1 MVQRTLTFRF
11 SDMYSSPFQV
21 QWYPNICCRLC
32 QDCGKLVKIVEFYYM
47 VKKHGKSDK
56 NIEIGTLIEN
66 FDDKITFIAEQ
77 VVAIKETQDLH
88 SQKFDKID
96 NKLDRVEMRLD
107 GIETKLDKKADK
119 EDVKKLSQRV
129 IALEI

>member
-1 MVQRTLTFRF
+1 M
-11 SDMYSSPFQV
+11 
-21 QWYPNICCRLC
+21 NKK
-32 QDCGKLVKIVEFYYM
+32 QD
-47 VKKHGKSDK
+47 KSGK

-96 NKLDRVEMRLD
+96 ARFDRVDARLERMEV
-107 GIETKLDKKADK
+107 GLEQKADK
-119 EDVKKLSQRV
+119 QEVARLSRRV
-129 IALEI
+129 VALETKI

>member
-1 MVQRTLTFRF
+1 LKKARQNSKILNM
-11 SDMYSSPFQV
+11 
-21 QWYPNICCRLC
+21 NKK
-32 QDCGKLVKIVEFYYM
+32 QD
-47 VKKHGKSDK
+47 KSNK

-96 NKLDRVEMRLD
+96 VRLERMEISLDQK
-107 GIETKLDKKADK
+107 TDKQEVA
-119 EDVKKLSQRV
+119 KLSRRV
-129 IALEI
+129 IALETKV

>member
-1 MVQRTLTFRF
+1 MKKARQNSKILN
-11 SDMYSSPFQV
+11 M
-21 QWYPNICCRLC
+21 NKK
-32 QDCGKLVKIVEFYYM
+32 QD
-47 VKKHGKSDK
+47 KSNK

-96 NKLDRVEMRLD
+96 VRLERMEISLDQK
-107 GIETKLDKKADK
+107 TDKQEVA
-119 EDVKKLSQRV
+119 KLSRRV
-129 IALEI
+129 IALETKV

>member
-1 MVQRTLTFRF
+1 
-11 SDMYSSPFQV
+11 
-21 QWYPNICCRLC
+21 
-32 QDCGKLVKIVEFYYM
+32 M
-47 VKKHGKSDK
+47 VKKQNNSSK

-96 NKLDRVEMRLD
+96 GRLDRVEIRLD
-107 GIETKLDKKADK
+107 GVESKLDIVETRLNDVETKLEKIDKKLDKKADK
-119 EDVKKLSQRV
+119 EEISKLSQRV
-129 IALEI
+129 VALEIKS

>member
-47 VKKHGKSDK
+47 VKKHGKSGK

-88 SQKFDKID
+88 SQTFEKID
-96 NKLDRVEMRLD
+96 AKLKRIEMGLSQ
-107 GIETKLDKKADK
+107 KADK
-119 EDVKKLSQRV
+119 
-129 IALEI
+129 